1 MPERVG
7 LLDDDGSRFLRE
19 YLVAGN
25 PQFSK
30 VRFTGTVL
38 SGHTREFTVQN
49 FHTQMLKG
57 FHTQISTHKCSKVST
72 HRFSV
77 QNFHT
82 QVLKGFHT
90 ESVRKK
96 VLKDLHTLNSQMQA
110 LSIYLSILMY
120 IYLSIYTCIY
130 IYIYIYSVSYV
141 SYLS

>member
-57 FHTQISTHKCSKVST
+57 FHTQILCAEFPHTSSQRFPHRKCEEKSSQG
-72 HRFSV
+72 FA
-77 QNFHT
+77 HT
-82 QVLKGFHT
+82 QFSNAG
-90 ESVRKK
+90 
-96 VLKDLHTLNSQMQA
+96 
-110 LSIYLSILMY
+110 SIYLSIYLNV
-120 IYLSIYTCIY
+120 YLSIYLYMYIY
-130 IYIYIYSVSYV
+130 IYIYIYI
-141 SYLS
+141 